1 MLVNYEVPTSS
12 YASESEDISREIGA
26 LRRACISLA
35 SIPPKQAQRDPAPF
49 IGVIIYYYYFFTA
62 SDGVIR

>member
-35 SIPPKQAQRDPAPF
+35 SIPPKQAQRDEGLNGVVAF
-49 IGVIIYYYYFFTA
+49 TVIG
-62 SDGVIR
+62 